1 MEIKFDKSYN
11 NFIRNE
17 VRNFNKRRKTLSKHG
32 IKLTLNP
39 VKVSELK
46 ARHVTKESLNKE
58 IAMLRKAGLGK
69 SSTKPITTAG
79 GATTTKWQLE
89 YLDMFRNDAMKY
101 YENEVNTIA
110 GKIGRFPGER
120 LRLDDLKDKL
130 DSLYGDPE
138 IFSEDALKAY
148 QGAIRR
154 YMSIPGKMK
163 GGYRG
168 FLIEVEIAMKNIG
181 YTRREI
187 NAVFDKLKE
196 LKPYQFHKLYE
207 ENDLINRIYEL
218 VPSPKH
224 GRSGQRFTTTDEDA
238 EELISAFLEQLDEL
252 VGKYKEY

>member
-1 MEIKFDKSYN
+1 MAIKFDKAYN

-32 IKLTLNP
+32 VKLTVEPL
-39 VKVSELK
+39 KVSELK
-46 ARHVTKESLNKE
+46 ARHVTRESLNKE
-58 IAMLRKAGLGK
+58 LAMLRKAGLGK
-69 SSTKPITTAG
+69 SSTKLINTPG
-79 GATTTKWQLE
+79 GATTTKWQID
-89 YLDMFRNDAMKY
+89 YLNMFKNEAVKY
-101 YENEVNTIA
+101 YENERDIVA
-110 GKIGRFPGER
+110 AKVGRFPGER
-120 LRLDDLKDKL
+120 LRLEDLEDKL
-130 DSLYGDPE
+130 TSLYGEPE
-138 IFSEDALKAY
+138 FFSDDAFKAY

-168 FLIEVEIAMKNIG
+168 FLLEVEIAMKNIG